1 MKRLI
6 LTLTFL
12 AQPALADDITYLA
25 WGSPAEG
32 KVWTQIA
39 RAFEAQNPA
48 VKVDVQVSDWD
59 SYWEKLRVLMAGGS
73 PPDVFAMSPP
83 LYPD

>member
-25 WGSPAEG
+25 WGSSAEG

-59 SYWEKLRVLMAGGS
+59 SYWEKLRVLMAGGT